1 MNFRYIVSERDDFF
15 ANYLYEC
22 YMLSFWHRYS
32 AHINHISNYPM
43 EEWRSVIRIGD
54 LGWWIDSRIYIY
66 IYVYIY
72 FALTPLFDWFNI
84 ESVPNRLGFNE
95 NELRANRIIVA
106 NKMHLKFAR
115 KPIHTCSISSS
126 RKDHC
131 YLAQENK
138 KENFLA
144 QFSAE
149 RKIFF
154 LFKSYLTRP
163 PFPLLSSILFPRFLF
178 IRIFRSMKNREY
190 EKTRIQS

>member
-1 MNFRYIVSERDDFF
+1 MNRFAYIHICICI
-15 ANYLYEC
+15 YLFC
-22 YMLSFWHRYS
+22 VNLCSTDS
-32 AHINHISNYPM
+32 ISNQFQ
-43 EEWRSVIRIGD
+43 IGWD
-54 LGWWIDSRIYIY
+54 LTKTNYEQR
-66 IYVYIY
+66 
-72 FALTPLFDWFNI
+72 
-84 ESVPNRLGFNE
+84 
-95 NELRANRIIVA
+95 NRIIVA